1 MMRGAVMM
9 AEAAGAGSVAV
20 PVLPVDAVQVDGG
33 GSVPWAGRRA
43 ADLPWPD
50 GLAFGMRQAEVQAL
64 VPAAV
69 PPRRDG
75 DWAVLAEDRMAVQ
88 VLAAMVAGQE
98 GMGGRSRLVE
108 PVTVAGLALDA
119 HHHFVMNRLT
129 VVLAMPTQGWMAH
142 EQAMAA
148 HASLGQWL
156 TARHGQPRVVQA
168 PGWGRR
174 VQVSTASGRCRTAA
188 RSCWW
193 CCRAAAVAPCW
204 LWGCGSDRTGPLLHQ
219 VWQRRRHVV
228 PMRGI
233 FTGFCTSAGLPSVTI
248 HLRF

>member
-1 MMRGAVMM
+1 MKPRRHCLLALSLVVGVSAAQAQPTNPCAAEGAAASGSMPCHP
-9 AEAAGAGSVAV
+9 AAGLQPQAE
-20 PVLPVDAVQVDGG
+20 
-33 GSVPWAGRRA
+33 RRA

-168 PGWGRR
+168 PGRGRR
-174 VQVSTASGRCRTAA
+174 VQVAHSEWSLPDGRTVVLVVLPGGGG
-188 RSCWW
+188 RS
-193 CCRAAAVAPCW
+193 
-204 LWGCGSDRTGPLLHQ
+204 LL
-219 VWQRRRHVV
+219 
-228 PMRGI
+228 
-233 FTGFCTSAGLPSVTI
+233 ALGLR
-248 HLRF
+248 L